1 MADGH
6 TTADRWGSAARTP
19 PKPWTVAR
27 RLHETF
33 RSTRVSTVLFL
44 SLSWAEP
51 AGADDVVGSRLPF
64 AAVLA
69 PVPVLVPVPMPL
81 HRAVSVYYSGEAW
94 WPAVGVIGRSYY
106 RAEAADLRCS
116 PRVLGEELSH
126 TASYVAWA
134 GGRAQIADGEE
145 GHSLR
150 RGRFVVALGASK
162 GIVLRL
168 PGHCPDRGLPTY
180 SREARCSVILYVTNP
195 WPRA

>member
-33 RSTRVSTVLFL
+33 GRLACRPSCSCL
-44 SLSWAEP
+44 SLGLSRL
-51 AGADDVVGSRLPF
+51 GLIDVVGSRLPF

-134 GGRAQIADGEE
+134 GGRAKFADGEE

-180 SREARCSVILYVTNP
+180 SRAARCSVILYVTNP